1 MCTGRPFFLRDLEGL
16 GYDEIAEVLEI
27 SVGTVKSRIMRG
39 RQSLREILEPLLTP
53 ANATK
58 DARDGAADVGPSWSS
73 GHARL
78 AGLARGG
85 GQ

>member
-1 MCTGRPFFLRDLEGL
+1 
-16 GYDEIAEVLEI
+16 
-27 SVGTVKSRIMRG
+27 MRG
-39 RQSLREILEPLLTP
+39 HQSLREILEPLLTP
-53 ANATK
+53 ANAGK
-58 DARDGAADVGPSWSS
+58 DARDGAAEVGPSWSS